1 MYKSFKLVFSSKSGR
16 LLSSFLV
23 LFFANLCVDNT
34 VNAQDSNIATGVAMH
49 GGPQLAKNF
58 DHFPYADP
66 NAQKGGRLS
75 FGVIGTFDGF
85 NPFILP
91 SMRTTVRGL
100 FGDEQLGSLVFE
112 SLMVRSRDEPFTLYG
127 LIADRVEINDARTEA
142 VFHLNPLAKFQDGAP
157 IRVEDIIFT
166 IDLLLEHGRPPFI
179 SYAKRIKKIEKIND
193 QAVRFIFNNDG
204 DRELPLLIASV
215 LPVLPE
221 HAINRENFAKNGLTP
236 LLGSGPYKIF
246 QFDQGQRV
254 IYKRDENYWG
264 KDLAVNKG
272 LNNFDEI
279 RIDYYRNDNARFE
292 AFKKGILDLFIEE
305 QPNRWRLSYDFPAVQ
320 EGKVVKEE
328 FKTGTPAPMIGFVF
342 NTRRSLF
349 ADKKVRYALS
359 SLLDFEWLN
368 RNLFDNLYQRTEGF
382 WDGSELSSIG
392 KPANDFERQLLAPY
406 PDLVSQDILDGT
418 WHPAKTDASGIN
430 RFGAQQAW
438 QELKNLGFT
447 RKGNQIYTPSGQPF
461 TFEIMTRSIEEEK
474 IALAY
479 QRSLARIGITAKVRS
494 IDDSQYQ
501 TRLGTFDYDMIIG
514 RLSASLSPG
523 NEQIRRWAS
532 SSRDMEGSFNYA
544 GVANPAVDILIKT
557 MLEARSKEEF
567 TSSVRALD
575 RVLISGYYYLPL
587 YHLPHQLVARR
598 NYVKHPNY
606 TSLYGYRIPAWWID
620 ESEKAKLKK

>member
-1 MYKSFKLVFSSKSGR
+1 MHRSLKVVCSVKLGR
-16 LLSSFLV
+16 LLTSFLALSFV
-23 LFFANLCVDNT
+23 TLYADNA
-34 VNAQDSNIATGVAMH
+34 VKAQDSNMATGIAMH
-49 GGPQLAKNF
+49 GSPQLAKSFN
-58 DHFPYADP
+58 HFTYADP
-66 NAQKGGRLS
+66 DAQKGGKFS

-85 NPFILP
+85 NPFVLP

-127 LIADRVEINDARTEA
+127 LIADGVEINDTRTEA
-142 VFHLNPLAKFQDGAP
+142 VFHLNPSAKFQDGAP
-157 IRVEDIIFT
+157 IRVEDILFT
-166 IDLLLEHGRPPFI
+166 VDLLLEHGRPPFN

-193 QAVRFIFNNDG
+193 QTVRFIFNDDG

-215 LPVLPE
+215 LPILPE
-221 HAINRENFAKNGLTP
+221 HAINRENFGKNGLTP
-236 LLGSGPYKIF
+236 LLGSGPYTIS

-254 IYKRDENYWG
+254 TYKRNENYWG

-272 LNNFDEI
+272 LNNFNEI
-279 RIDYYRNDNARFE
+279 RIEYYRNDNARFE

-305 QPNRWRLSYDFPAVQ
+305 QPNRWRLSYDFPAVK

-328 FKTGTPAPMIGFVF
+328 FKAGTPAPMIGFVF
-342 NTRRSLF
+342 NTRRPLF
-349 ADKKVRYALS
+349 ADKKVRRALS
-359 SLLDFEWLN
+359 NVLDFEWLN
-368 RNLFDNLYQRTEGF
+368 RNLFDNLYERTEGF

-392 KPANDFERQLLAPY
+392 KPANDFERQLLSPY
-406 PDLVSQDILDGT
+406 SDLVSQDILDGI
-418 WHPAKTDASGIN
+418 WHPVKTDASGIN
-430 RFGAQQAW
+430 RLGAQHAW

-461 TFEIMTRSIEEEK
+461 IFEIMTRSIEEEK

-479 QRSLARIGITAKVRS
+479 QRSLARIGIAVTVRS

-523 NEQIRRWAS
+523 NEQIRRWHS

-544 GVANPAVDILIKT
+544 GVANPAVDSLINT

-575 RVLISGYYYLPL
+575 RILISGYYYLPL

-598 NYVKHPNY
+598 NYLKHPDY

-620 ESEKAKLKK
+620 EREKAKLKD